1 MRGISTKKA
10 HDSQP
15 CTRSSLRAGA
25 KEKRLHAGQ
34 TEHESRSL
42 KQARRRASGLLTCCA
57 SAPATPPSCLIV
69 SRSGSFVK
77 GTGRFSVLSRENK
90 ALPRSR
96 AVKKPARAEKAAG
109 SLPRLFAHWIW
120 GPDYSV
126 TTGAS
131 AAMALTHSATARAS
145 PTVLYPPTQVATIW
159 PLTAFRR

>member
-1 MRGISTKKA
+1 M
-10 HDSQP
+10 
-15 CTRSSLRAGA
+15 LRIRACYSP
-25 KEKRLHAGQ
+25 KLPYCITFGQ
-34 TEHESRSL
+34 FC
-42 KQARRRASGLLTCCA
+42 QGDVA
-57 SAPATPPSCLIV
+57 I
-69 SRSGSFVK
+69 F
-77 GTGRFSVLSRENK
+77 GTFLENK

-96 AVKKPARAEKAAG
+96 AVKKPDRAEKAAG

-131 AAMALTHSATARAS
+131 AAMALTHSAAARAS